1 MSITHR
7 RLLRLGRI
15 VAGLVLPGTPAIAQ
29 SLSGNGSAGAAAS
42 TPTGTAGTAVPGTNA
57 SLPMF
62 DAVTG
67 KGLLTSGTP
76 LPAGPNAL
84 GTVGV
89 TALPSLP
96 AGTNAIGSV
105 GVTVL
110 PSLPA
115 GTSAIGTVGVTA
127 LPSLPSGTNSIG
139 SVLTAA
145 TGVTTVQTGG
155 TTSATAGT
163 FTSALAASG
172 TRKGCLLQNTSGSVM
187 YVYLGAVSSAT
198 IANSLQISAGG
209 SFGCLPPGGI
219 VLQDNVAVA
228 SAGASAT
235 YVVAAQ

>member
-1 MSITHR
+1 MGITHR
-7 RLLRLGRI
+7 RLLRMGRI
-15 VAGLVLPGTPAIAQ
+15 VAGLVLPGTPAMAQ

-96 AGTNAIGSV
+96 AGTN
-105 GVTVL
+105 
-110 PSLPA
+110 
-115 GTSAIGTVGVTA
+115 
-127 LPSLPSGTNSIG
+127 SIG

-163 FTSALAASG
+163 FTSVLAASG

>member
-7 RLLRLGRI
+7 RLLRTSWI
-15 VAGLVLPGTPAIAQ
+15 VAGLVLPGVPALAQ
-29 SLSGNGSAGAAAS
+29 TLSGNGSAGVPAS
-42 TPTGTAGTAVPGTNA
+42 TPTGTAGTAAPGANA

-62 DAVTG
+62 DAMTG

-76 LPAGPNAL
+76 LPAGSNAL

-89 TALPSLP
+89 TTLPSLP

-105 GVTVL
+105 GVTAL
-110 PSLPA
+110 PAFPA
-115 GTSAIGTVGVTA
+115 GTNAIGTVAVTA

-145 TGVTTVQTGG
+145 TGVTTVEVGG

-163 FTSALAASG
+163 FVSALAASG
-172 TRKGCLLQNTSGSVM
+172 TRKGCLLQNTSSSVL
-187 YVYLGAVSSAT
+187 YVYLGATSSAT
-198 IANSLQISAGG
+198 ITNSLQISAGG
-209 SFGCLPPGGI
+209 SFGCMPPGGI